1 MRMAMIGVALL
12 GGLTGCVGM
21 GAGVGG
27 GGASRSVPT
36 EQLVDSQV
44 TIRQAE
50 EAGAAQNEEAA
61 QHLDWARQQ
70 TLGARQLMEQ
80 NRRDEAALFLKR
92 AAADAELA
100 LALAREAPLRSEADA
115 LMEQVRQLQQE
126 SVQ

>member
-1 MRMAMIGVALL
+1 MRKAMIGAALL
-12 GGLTGCVGM
+12 WGAAGCVG
-21 GAGVGG
+21 VV
-27 GGASRSVPT
+27 RSVPT

-44 TIRQAE
+44 TVRQAE

-70 TLGARQLMEQ
+70 TLGARRLLEA

-100 LALAREAPLRSEADA
+100 LALAREAPARAEADR
-115 LMEQVRQLQQE
+115 LLEQVRQLQQD